1 MAPEPAVA
9 LARQVG
15 AHALPIFLV
24 LLGLLLAVTVGWW
37 AWHAQM
43 LPRMQR
49 RLPAPTMVLIHA
61 AAGFAIVMAGAVLFA
76 EIARHMEPEGSVALA
91 DEALTAA
98 LRSLIGPT
106 TLQVFA
112 ALTHLGD
119 VLTLSVLGAAVALPL
134 WRRRRRRHTLALG
147 WMLALAGNALLNP
160 ALKTIFERVRP
171 MREHGM
177 LGETGFSFPS
187 GHSSGATV
195 ADGMLAYLA
204 LRTLAPRWHL
214 PALVGATALVY
225 AAGCSRVFLQL
236 HFASDVAAGF
246 ASGAAWLTV
255 CILSRELGRLY
266 RRFA

>member
-1 MAPEPAVA
+1 MALEPAVA

-15 AHALPIFLV
+15 ANALPMFLV
-24 LLGLLLAVTVGWW
+24 SLCLLLLAVAVGWW
-37 AWHAQM
+37 ALRAHM

-49 RLPAPTMVLIHA
+49 RPPAPAMVLLNA
-61 AAGFAIVMAGAVLFA
+61 AAGFAVVVSAAALFA
-76 EIARHMEPEGSVALA
+76 KIAEHLGSDGAMALA

-98 LRSLIGPT
+98 LRSHVGAT
-106 TLQVFA
+106 TLKMFA
-112 ALTHLGD
+112 GLTHLGD

-134 WRRRRRRHTLALG
+134 WRRRRHTLALG

-225 AAGCSRVFLQL
+225 AVGCSRVFLQL

-255 CILSRELGRLY
+255 CILSLELGRLY
-266 RRFA
+266 RRPA